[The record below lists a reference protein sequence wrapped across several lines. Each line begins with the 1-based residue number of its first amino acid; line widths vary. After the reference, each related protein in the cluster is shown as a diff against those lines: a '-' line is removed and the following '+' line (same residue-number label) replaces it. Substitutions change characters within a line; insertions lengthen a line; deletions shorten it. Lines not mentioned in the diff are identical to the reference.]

1 MEKLTLFFDGKCSIC
16 VAEVDVYRKL
26 DTEHKLAY
34 VDISSTLFDASL
46 IEIPEDRLNKYF
58 NIQLEDGSFV
68 EGVDSFIEIWKR
80 IPKLKLCAKLAS
92 FKPIHF
98 VMHIT
103 YLIFA
108 EIRPYLP
115 KKKCSTDS
123 YCEVKYN
130 KTK

>member
-26 DTEHKLAY
+26 DTAKKLAY
-34 VDISSTLFDASL
+34 VDISSPNFDATLVS
-46 IEIPEDRLNKYF
+46 IPEDRLNKYF

-80 IPKLKLCAKLAS
+80 IPKLKFLAPIAS

-98 VMHIT
+98 IMHIT
-103 YLIFA
+103 YIIFA
-108 EIRPYLP
+108 QIRPYLP
-115 KKKCSTDS
+115 KKECSTDG
-123 YCEVKYN
+123 YCDVKFN
-130 KTK
+130 KK

>member
-1 MEKLTLFFDGKCSIC
+1 MDKLTLFFDGKCSVC

-26 DTEHKLAY
+26 DTDNKLNY
-34 VDISSTLFDASL
+34 VDISSPRFDASL
-46 IEIPEDRLNKYF
+46 VDIPEDRLNKYF

-80 IPKLKLCAKLAS
+80 VPKLKALAKIAS

-98 VMHIT
+98 VMHLS
-103 YLIFA
+103 YLLFA

-115 KKKCSTDS
+115 KKQCSTDG
-123 YCEVKYN
+123 YCDMKFY
-130 KTK
+130 KK